1 MEVAAA
7 ARERVKL
14 ASAVQR
20 FKRSGKYQM
29 GKAAST
35 PRQRA
40 LRDIMKSHV
49 MEIMGNK

>member
-7 ARERVKL
+7 ARERIKL
-14 ASAVQR
+14 AQAVQQ

-35 PRQRA
+35 DRERI
-40 LRDIMKSHV
+40 LRDVMKGHV
-49 MEIMGNK
+49 RELMGL